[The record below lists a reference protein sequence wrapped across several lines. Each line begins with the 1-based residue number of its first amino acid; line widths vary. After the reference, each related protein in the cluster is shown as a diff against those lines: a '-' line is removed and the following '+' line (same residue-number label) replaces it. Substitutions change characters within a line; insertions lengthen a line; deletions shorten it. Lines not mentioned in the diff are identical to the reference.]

1 MITKKKVAV
10 IFVIFIIGLVCGR
23 LAVRAFLNMLLG
35 GTMFG
40 GDFL

>member
-1 MITKKKVAV
+1 MITKKKIAIV
-10 IFVIFIIGLVCGR
+10 FIIAIIGIVCGR